1 MKKCLCRALCAA
13 LVLPFFL
20 AACAHPQLL
29 DMGESGSQ
37 IVEYLGN
44 PDARVTLPDGSTRLV
59 YSGQGAAQ
67 EVWWLTL
74 DKTGKLVSRI
84 NALDREHFALIK
96 PGVSTEKD
104 VWNLFGKCAQKY
116 EFALSNQH
124 AWMYR
129 FKDEG
134 AFDMACWVQ
143 FNPEGIV
150 TEVGYTLDPWKDQDH
165 WLLSF

>member
-1 MKKCLCRALCAA
+1 MKKRLCAALSAA

-29 DMGESGSQ
+29 DMGESDSQ

-44 PDARVTLPDGSTRLV
+44 PDARVELPDGSTRLV

-74 DKTGKLVSRI
+74 DKAGKLVSRI

-104 VWNLFGKCAQKY
+104 VWTLFGKCA
-116 EFALSNQH
+116 
-124 AWMYR
+124 
-129 FKDEG
+129 
-134 AFDMACWVQ
+134 
-143 FNPEGIV
+143 
-150 TEVGYTLDPWKDQDH
+150 
-165 WLLSF
+165 